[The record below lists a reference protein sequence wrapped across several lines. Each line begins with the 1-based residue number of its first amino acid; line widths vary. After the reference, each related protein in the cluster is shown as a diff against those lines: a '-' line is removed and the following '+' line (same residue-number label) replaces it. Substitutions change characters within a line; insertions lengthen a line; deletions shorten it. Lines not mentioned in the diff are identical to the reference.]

1 MANNLDYKMMKKEL
15 SEESRKIGEKDDERK
30 TESDSITKNEQKDK
44 ELEKKMELVNK
55 LWINWKVVMKENR
68 REEERYKEEYEKGV
82 RRKKDLEEV
91 DEYFKKASEEM
102 NKIEE
107 DIDEERE
114 EVYDVFD
121 VLYSVAYIV
130 YAKIGNEEEMRKR
143 GERDYVSYWEKIRE
157 MISIAR
163 FCEVNLENME
173 NMDREM
179 ENFLNSE
186 VDDDSLEEEKGEN
199 EE

>member
-1 MANNLDYKMMKKEL
+1 MKA
-15 SEESRKIGEKDDERK
+15 
-30 TESDSITKNEQKDK
+30 
-44 ELEKKMELVNK
+44 
-55 LWINWKVVMKENR
+55 NR

-91 DEYFKKASEEM
+91 DEYFQQVSEEV
-102 NKIEE
+102 NKVEE
-107 DIDEERE
+107 YYDEEGKK
-114 EVYDVFD
+114 VYDV
-121 VLYSVAYIV
+121 LMSVAHIV
-130 YAKIGNEEEMRKR
+130 HAKIRNEEEMRKR

-173 NMDREM
+173 NMDRELENFLNSEVDADFLEEEEVDQEKGERSLENLEVSLENM
-179 ENFLNSE
+179 EREVENFLNSE
-186 VDDDSLEEEKGEN
+186 VDDDLLEEEKGEN